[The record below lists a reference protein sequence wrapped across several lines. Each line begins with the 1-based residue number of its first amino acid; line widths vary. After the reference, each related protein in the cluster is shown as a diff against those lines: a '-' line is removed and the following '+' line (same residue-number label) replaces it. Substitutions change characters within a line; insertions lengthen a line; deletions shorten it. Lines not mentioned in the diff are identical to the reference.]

1 MLNRPRPLVLV
12 VLALLLVAGLLVP
25 VFGGTYAV
33 KLTTRIIIFAI
44 FVLSLDLLIG
54 ITGLVSFGHA
64 AFFGLGAYAL
74 YFVSSDAEP
83 SNALI
88 AFPAGMLLAGFA
100 ALAIGAVSVLTRG
113 FYFIMVTLA
122 FAQMM
127 FSLFFDTDIAG
138 GSDGAYIYIKPVV
151 SLAGFT
157 LLDLEDRNVF
167 FYLCLALLVAVYV
180 VLLALTRSPFG
191 RVLQGI
197 RWNEGRL
204 SALGFNTY
212 VYKLMSFVI
221 AGAFGGLAGVLYAT
235 IDGFVAPELFNWH
248 QSGIAIMMVVLGGVG
263 TLFGPILG
271 TLSFSL
277 VEEILKTESY
287 VGPIAANWSL
297 ALGVLLIAAV
307 LGAPRGI
314 AGWLEGKRAAAPAE
328 TAPPLPVARRTRE
341 RHTGTGKT
349 IETEG
354 LSRAFGGLIAVD
366 DVTLQ
371 LAPNKVHG
379 IIGPNGAG
387 KTTLINLLSGALRA
401 TSGTIKLDGDDITGL
416 PQHAVARRGL
426 GRSYQRTNIILP
438 FTTRENCLI
447 AAQARHPEALRFSTR
462 RYAKEEEA
470 QAAYALDAVGLSA
483 RADTMASHLSHGE
496 QRQLEIA
503 MLMASGAKLLILDEP
518 LGGMGPEETGR
529 VTALLRDLS
538 ADHTVILVEHDMDAI
553 FAVADTLTVLV
564 EGRLLA
570 HGSPQDIRRDPAVRQ
585 AYLGR
590 FGESEV
596 VAS

>member
-1 MLNRPRPLVLV
+1 MLTRPRPLVLA
-12 VLALLLVAGLLVP
+12 VLAALLVAGLLIP
-25 VFGGTYAV
+25 AFGGPYAV
-33 KLTTRIIIFAI
+33 KFTTRFIVFAI

-64 AFFGLGAYAL
+64 MFFALGAYAL
-74 YFVSSDAEP
+74 YFVSSTSEA
-83 SNALI
+83 SNALV
-88 AFPAGMLLAGFA
+88 AFPAAMLLAGLVA
-100 ALAIGAVSVLTRG
+100 AAIGAVAVLTRG

-122 FAQMM
+122 FGQML
-127 FSLFFDTDIAG
+127 FSLFFDTKIAG
-138 GSDGAYIYIKPVV
+138 GSDGAYIYIKPAV
-151 SLAGFT
+151 SLAGVT
-157 LLDLEDRNVF
+157 LLDLDHRTTF
-167 FYLCLALLVAVYV
+167 FFVCLALLVVVYAA
-180 VLLALTRSPFG
+180 LLAVARSPFG

-204 SALGFNTY
+204 AALGFNTY
-212 VYKLMSFVI
+212 VYKLLSFII
-221 AGAFGGLAGVLYAT
+221 AGAFAGLAGVLYAT
-235 IDGFVAPELFNWH
+235 IDGYVTPDLFGWR

-271 TLSFSL
+271 ALSFSL
-277 VEEILKTESY
+277 VEEVLKTESL
-287 VGPIAANWSL
+287 VGPIATNWSL
-297 ALGVLLIAAV
+297 ALGVLLIATV

-314 AGWLEGKRAAAPAE
+314 AGWLEPKRGAEAAAAPVPA
-328 TAPPLPVARRTRE
+328 TARE
-341 RHTGTGKT
+341 RRPMKGKA

-354 LSRAFGGLIAVD
+354 LSRAFGGLIAVN
-366 DVTLQ
+366 DVTLR
-371 LAPNKVHG
+371 LAPNQVHG

-387 KTTLINLLSGALRA
+387 KTTLINLLSGALRS
-401 TSGTIKLDGDDITGL
+401 TSGRIRLDGEDITGWA
-416 PQHAVARRGL
+416 QHAIARRGL

-438 FTTRENCLI
+438 FTARENCLI

-462 RYAKEEEA
+462 GYAKEEATE
-470 QAAYALDAVGLSA
+470 AAYALNATGLA
-483 RADTMASHLSHGE
+483 GRADTVAAHLSHGE

-503 MLMASGAKLLILDEP
+503 MLIASGARLLILDEP

-553 FAVADTLTVLV
+553 FAAADTLTVLV

-570 HGSPQDIRRDPAVRQ
+570 HGSPQDIRRDPAVRK

-590 FGESEV
+590 FGENEA
-596 VAS
+596 VA